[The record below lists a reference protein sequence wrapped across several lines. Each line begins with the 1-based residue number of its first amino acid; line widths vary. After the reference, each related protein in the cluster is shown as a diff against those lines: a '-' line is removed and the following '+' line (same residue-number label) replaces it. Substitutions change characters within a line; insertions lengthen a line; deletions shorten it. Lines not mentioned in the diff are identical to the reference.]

1 MIFWELGRLNVK
13 FNTRDPVYVQVIR
26 LFKEKIARGYFEPG
40 QEIPSRR
47 ELANQLKINPNTVQ
61 RAYKEM
67 GEQGLIFT
75 EGNMPSRITKDEVVL
90 NRVREELI
98 VEAVDN
104 FIGSIKTINVPLAE
118 VLELVKKKYDT
129 ESGEGEGSE

>member
-1 MIFWELGRLNVK
+1 MNVK

-104 FIGSIKTINVPLAE
+104 FIGSIKTINVPLSE
-118 VLELVKKKYDT
+118 VLEIVKKKYDT
-129 ESGEGEGSE
+129 ENEEEEGSE

>member
-26 LFKEKIARGYFEPG
+26 LFKEKIAMGYFEPG

-104 FIGSIKTINVPLAE
+104 FIDSIKTINVPLSE

-129 ESGEGEGSE
+129 ENEEEEGSE